1 MATLTIEYNPRSNF
15 ANALIS
21 LIKSSNSIKIV
32 EKSTKESPYDPKYV
46 EEIKATDRRTF
57 KKEMF
62 LQNLAAAGKEAKQIA
77 AGKKKGK
84 TLDELLK

>member
-21 LIKSSNSIKIV
+21 LIKYSNSVKII
-32 EKSTKESPYDPKYV
+32 EKSE
-46 EEIKATDRRTF
+46 
-57 KKEMF
+57 KEML
-62 LQNLAAAGKEAKQIA
+62 LQNLSATGKEAKQIA
-77 AGKKKGK
+77 AGKKRGK

>member
-1 MATLTIEYNPRSNF
+1 MATLTIEYNPHSNF

-21 LIKSSNSIKIV
+21 LIKSSNSVKVI
-32 EKSTKESPYDPKYV
+32 EKSAEESPYDPKYV
-46 EEIKATDRRTF
+46 EEVKAMNRRTF

-62 LQNLAAAGKEAKQIA
+62 LQNLVSAGKEAKQIA